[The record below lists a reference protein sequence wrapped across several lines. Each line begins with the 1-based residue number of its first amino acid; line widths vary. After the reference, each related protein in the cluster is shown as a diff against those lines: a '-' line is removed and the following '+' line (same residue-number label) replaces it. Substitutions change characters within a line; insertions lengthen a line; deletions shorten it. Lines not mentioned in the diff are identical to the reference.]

1 MRLNRPIALTVLAAA
16 MTVAMPSTPVTA
28 ILSPATAEIGVP
40 KDGTMEFAVFR
51 KGEQIGTHKLTFE
64 EKGDRLQ
71 VHVDVNLKVQ
81 VMFMTVYRYQH
92 EATETWAGDRM
103 IAFES
108 STRQNGKKWDV
119 AAHVAADDKL
129 VVQANDQRR
138 TLPDTLPPTSYW
150 RPEMMET
157 SRWFNTQFGSSIDVN
172 VAPKGTEQ
180 VESVG
185 KPVSAHR
192 YKVTGVVAETGKP
205 VDLDLWYAD
214 NGELVKMQFIAA
226 ADGSLIEFQRI
237 S

>member
-1 MRLNRPIALTVLAAA
+1 
-16 MTVAMPSTPVTA
+16 
-28 ILSPATAEIGVP
+28 
-40 KDGTMEFAVFR
+40 
-51 KGEQIGTHKLTFE
+51 
-64 EKGDRLQ
+64 
-71 VHVDVNLKVQ
+71 
-81 VMFMTVYRYQH
+81 
-92 EATETWAGDRM
+92 
-103 IAFES
+103 
-108 STRQNGKKWDV
+108 
-119 AAHVAADDKL
+119 
-129 VVQANDQRR
+129 
-138 TLPDTLPPTSYW
+138 
-150 RPEMMET
+150 MMET